1 MTTPLSYIFIVI
13 LLVLD
18 SHATPQ
24 TVITEEYAVQSLS
37 GSKKASPAKK
47 PPGFAFIVPYTLS
60 NSADQSPGKQSAP
73 STIGVHEEFFKKL
86 IPLGR
91 ALESETLVDFRFIL
105 TVSPASPLPEDQDA
119 QGARYVAE
127 RIRHLLN
134 TYFAIHPGRLTIN
147 FATAASQPPMRHGET
162 VGPQKWLVEVAR
174 QE

>member
-1 MTTPLSYIFIVI
+1 MTTPSRSIFIVI
-13 LLVLD
+13 LLVLA

-24 TVITEEYAVQSLS
+24 TVITEEYAAQSLN
-37 GSKKASPAKK
+37 GNKKVSPAKK

-60 NSADQSPGKQSAP
+60 NSADQSPGQQSARG
-73 STIGVHEEFFKKL
+73 TIGVHEEFFKKL

-91 ALESETLVDFRFIL
+91 ALENKTLVDFRFIL
-105 TVSPASPLPEDQDA
+105 TVSPASPLSEDQDE

-127 RIRHLLN
+127 RIRHLLI

-147 FATAASQPPMRHGET
+147 FVTAASQSSVRHGET